1 MEVSSHSTI
10 GLCMHGELPG
20 IRRRW
25 IILLGGFAVA
35 GDRSG
40 FARRDDWAT
49 AAIDDTNIPA
59 TFASLSDH
67 EAPHIVS
74 PRAEIRQRCSSKS
87 VFGSAAYRT
96 CAGYTLCACPLTEGT
111 AEAYR
116 ITARNR
122 LYQIPAKAGRFQMLL

>member
-1 MEVSSHSTI
+1 MKNYPESDDDGSSSW
-10 GLCMHGELPG
+10 EE
-20 IRRRW
+20 
-25 IILLGGFAVA
+25 FAVA

-59 TFASLSDH
+59 TLASLSDH

-87 VFGSAAYRT
+87 VFGSAAHLTSARHLRQQDTIAESTTQAACRHFYRS
-96 CAGYTLCACPLTEGT
+96 Y
-111 AEAYR
+111 YS
-116 ITARNR
+116 
-122 LYQIPAKAGRFQMLL
+122 